1 VSRIESAD
9 QPASVPDKKPRGALS
24 RRKKWAFRFLL
35 VLVLIPIIELISWL
49 GLRLSQPNFS
59 FRTMYLFQN
68 QTAETGVA
76 PGTRGEVI
84 HPYLGWCLNPETQPQ
99 VEIAGHSLPVNQ
111 LGFVDEG
118 PTLVK
123 RSPDRLIVGIVGG
136 SVAQQLSILGEATLR
151 QRLAESAQFR
161 GKKIELL
168 RLAFSGFKQPQQ
180 LMAIAYVL
188 SLGGELDVL
197 VNIDGFNEIAL
208 APCEN
213 EKWHVFAAY
222 PRMWNTL
229 TMNSIDPRE
238 YVPAFRLLEVRA
250 RRQQAA
256 RAIVD
261 SPLRYS
267 PTRNLIW
274 KIEDTYFSGQLA
286 ALATETSSARD
297 AQSRGYE
304 GTGPPQLFTDRT
316 RMLEHLVAIWG
327 DSSRQINSL
336 CRGNGITYVH
346 ILQPNQYVRGSKPLS
361 KAESELWFLG
371 REEACYKSSVENGYQ
386 ALMGEGKKLRAAGVD
401 FHDLTQLFA
410 GISDQIYADTCCH
423 YNQRG
428 NDLLAGAIADAILAA
443 PIRSGPGGTRAN

>member
-1 VSRIESAD
+1 M
-9 QPASVPDKKPRGALS
+9 PRAELS
-24 RRKKWAFRFLL
+24 RRKKWLFRLILL
-35 VLVLIPIIELISWL
+35 LILIPIIELISWL
-49 GLRLSQPNFS
+49 GLGLSQASFS
-59 FRTMYLFQN
+59 FRTMYAFQR

-84 HPYLGWCLNPETQPQ
+84 HPYMGWCLNPETQPQ
-99 VEIAGHSLPVNQ
+99 VEIAGHPMPVNQ

-123 RSPDRLIVGIVGG
+123 RSPDRLIIGIAGG

-151 QRLAESAQFR
+151 KRLSESNQFR
-161 GKKIELL
+161 GKKIELV
-168 RLAFSGFKQPQQ
+168 RMAFAGFKQPQQ
-180 LMAIAYVL
+180 LMALDYVL

-197 VNIDGFNEIAL
+197 INIDGFNEIAL

-213 EKWHVFAAY
+213 EKSQIFAAY
-222 PRMWNTL
+222 PRMWKTL

-238 YVPAFRLLEVRA
+238 YAPAFRLLELRA

-256 RAIVD
+256 KAIVN

-274 KIEDTYFSGQLA
+274 KIEDTYLSGQLA
-286 ALATETSSARD
+286 ALATEISSAR
-297 AQSRGYE
+297 AARGQGYE
-304 GTGPPQLFTDRT
+304 GTGPPQRFTDRT
-316 RMLEHLVAIWG
+316 SMLEHLVATWR
-327 DSSRQINSL
+327 DSSRQMNYL
-336 CRGNGITYVH
+336 CRGNRIAYVH
-346 ILQPNQYVRGSKPLS
+346 ILQPNQYVRGSKPLA
-361 KAESELWFLG
+361 KAETEHWFSTQEDG
-371 REEACYKSSVENGYQ
+371 CYKESVENGYQ
-386 ALMGEGKKLRAAGVD
+386 ALIGEGKKLLAAGVD

-410 GISDQIYADTCCH
+410 RISDQIYVDDCCH

-443 PIRSGPGGTRAN
+443 PNETRAN